1 MWQYILALT
10 CGLCLLSAVVLFAR
24 RDAKR
29 AEHIK
34 ALKREIKEREYA
46 NRVCDAVRNMP
57 IDSVREKLKDTK

>member
-24 RDAKR
+24 RDAKK

-34 ALKREIKEREYA
+34 ALKREIKERERA
-46 NRVCDAVRNMP
+46 QVIMDTVRNRP
-57 IDSVREKLKDTK
+57 IDSVRNKLQDTK